1 LGSRS
6 RARGWVRV
14 LGDEH
19 LFNAAQVCS
28 EVFLKAAGEEGTG
41 GVVTSEKVVG
51 TAGAVSVQR
60 EKKKGK
66 LVNEVEEKEEWDMG
80 IW

>member
-1 LGSRS
+1 M
-6 RARGWVRV
+6 
-14 LGDEH
+14 
-19 LFNAAQVCS
+19 
-28 EVFLKAAGEEGTG
+28 KAAGEEGTG